1 MEIKLNRE
9 EVLCLIRKMGGV
21 AIRLR
26 NTSIHA
32 VVTNQKYV
40 NFLTELSIDDLKYVA
55 GNYIRSVANLFDYE
69 GVIEYDFAFDSI
81 IIAAKAT
88 ILKNSYIESAVIDET
103 ETFID
108 DRWIEDDN
116 EIDREIDEEEE
127 RERKEMEE
135 LETYEEQVRESDEI
149 NYEIQAEMEQYMF
162 ENGKDY
168 EDYQEPQ
175 LYDTEEDEEQAQY
188 SSENTTEDALIDSLN
203 NDLDDCLSKEW
214 FLVEHIFTTHFRSNN
229 CSRESVVKHIAV
241 FNWKPNK

>member
-1 MEIKLNRE
+1 MEKLNRE

-55 GNYIRSVANLFDYE
+55 GNYIRSVAKLFDYE

-88 ILKNSYIESAVIDET
+88 ILKDSYIESATLDEADRL
-103 ETFID
+103 ID

-116 EIDREIDEEEE
+116 NHDDNYAKEYNEEYDDTYDDFHCDDDYPCVDDDE
-127 RERKEMEE
+127 K
-135 LETYEEQVRESDEI
+135 
-149 NYEIQAEMEQYMF
+149 
-162 ENGKDY
+162 
-168 EDYQEPQ
+168 
-175 LYDTEEDEEQAQY
+175 QAQC
-188 SSENTTEDALIDSLN
+188 SSENITEDDLVDSLN
-203 NDLDDCLSKEW
+203 NDLDDCLLKE
-214 FLVEHIFTTHFRSNN
+214 
-229 CSRESVVKHIAV
+229 
-241 FNWKPNK
+241 

>member
-1 MEIKLNRE
+1 MEIKLNKE
-9 EVLCLIRKMGGV
+9 EILCLIRKMGGV

-40 NFLTELSIDDLKYVA
+40 NLLTELSIDDLKYVA

-88 ILKNSYIESAVIDET
+88 ILKNSYIESVIIDET
-103 ETFID
+103 DTLID

-116 EIDREIDEEEE
+116 DYPHSEYDEIDREIDEEEE
-127 RERKEMEE
+127 REKKEMED

-149 NYEIQAEMEQYMF
+149 NHKIQAEMEQHMF
-162 ENGKDY
+162 ENGEDY

-175 LYDTEEDEEQAQY
+175 SYDTEEDLVDNPAKDDEPV
-188 SSENTTEDALIDSLN
+188 DIDELN
-203 NDLDDCLSKEW
+203 NDLDEALKQ
-214 FLVEHIFTTHFRSNN
+214 
-229 CSRESVVKHIAV
+229 
-241 FNWKPNK
+241 

>member
-1 MEIKLNRE
+1 MEKLNKE
-9 EVLCLIRKMGGV
+9 EVLCLIRKMGGI

-40 NFLTELSIDDLKYVA
+40 NLLIELSIDDLKYVA
-55 GNYIRSVANLFDYE
+55 DNYIRSVANLFDYE
-69 GVIEYDFAFDSI
+69 GIIEYDFAFDSI

-103 ETFID
+103 DKLID
-108 DRWIEDDN
+108 DRWIEDNDTYDDTYNNCDCDDN
-116 EIDREIDEEEE
+116 NDCDDNDDYPHSEYDEIDREIDEEEE
-127 RERKEMEE
+127 QERRDLED

-149 NYEIQAEMEQYMF
+149 NYKIQAEMEQYMF

-175 LYDTEEDEEQAQY
+175 LYDTKD
-188 SSENTTEDALIDSLN
+188 LVDSLN
-203 NDLDDCLSKEW
+203 NDLDDCLSKK
-214 FLVEHIFTTHFRSNN
+214 LIF
-229 CSRESVVKHIAV
+229 
-241 FNWKPNK
+241 

>member
-1 MEIKLNRE
+1 METKLNRE
-9 EVLCLIRKMGGV
+9 EVVCLIKKMGGV

-55 GNYIRSVANLFDYE
+55 SNYIRSVAKLFDYD

-103 ETFID
+103 DKLID

-116 EIDREIDEEEE
+116 DCDDDYPHSEYDEIDREIDEEEE
-127 RERKEMEE
+127 RKRKEMEDLDE
-135 LETYEEQVRESDEI
+135 RYAEEYNNEYDDTYDD
-149 NYEIQAEMEQYMF
+149 F
-162 ENGKDY
+162 HCDDDY
-168 EDYQEPQ
+168 PCVDY
-175 LYDTEEDEEQAQY
+175 DEEQAKY
-188 SSENTTEDALIDSLN
+188 SSENTTEEDLVDSLN
-203 NDLDDCLSKEW
+203 NDLDDCLSKE
-214 FLVEHIFTTHFRSNN
+214 
-229 CSRESVVKHIAV
+229 
-241 FNWKPNK
+241 

>member
-1 MEIKLNRE
+1 MEKLNRE
-9 EVLCLIRKMGGV
+9 EILCLIRKMGGV

-40 NFLTELSIDDLKYVA
+40 NLLTELNIDDLKYVA

-88 ILKNSYIESAVIDET
+88 ILKNSYIESVIIDET
-103 ETFID
+103 DTLID

-116 EIDREIDEEEE
+116 DYPHSEYDEIDREIDEEEE
-127 RERKEMEE
+127 HKRKEMED
-135 LETYEEQVRESDEI
+135 LEQYEEQVRESDEI
-149 NYEIQAEMEQYMF
+149 NHKIQAEMEQHMF
-162 ENGKDY
+162 ENGEDY

-175 LYDTEEDEEQAQY
+175 SYDTEEDLVDNPAKDDEPV
-188 SSENTTEDALIDSLN
+188 DIDELN
-203 NDLDDCLSKEW
+203 NDLDEALKQ
-214 FLVEHIFTTHFRSNN
+214 
-229 CSRESVVKHIAV
+229 
-241 FNWKPNK
+241 

>member
-9 EVLCLIRKMGGV
+9 EVLCLIRKMGNV

-40 NFLTELSIDDLKYVA
+40 NLLTELSIDDLKYVA
-55 GNYIRSVANLFDYE
+55 SNYIRSVANLFDYE

-88 ILKNSYIESAVIDET
+88 ILKNSYIESVIIDET
-103 ETFID
+103 DTLID

-116 EIDREIDEEEE
+116 DYPHSEYDEIDREIDEEEKHK
-127 RERKEMEE
+127 RKEMED
-135 LETYEEQVRESDEI
+135 LEQYEEQVRESDEI
-149 NYEIQAEMEQYMF
+149 NHKIQAEMEQHMF
-162 ENGKDY
+162 ENGEDY

-175 LYDTEEDEEQAQY
+175 SYDTEED
-188 SSENTTEDALIDSLN
+188 LIDNPAKDDEPVDIDELN
-203 NDLDDCLSKEW
+203 NDLDEALKQ
-214 FLVEHIFTTHFRSNN
+214 
-229 CSRESVVKHIAV
+229 
-241 FNWKPNK
+241 